1 MGDGLA
7 LDHFSP
13 IESVSTC
20 TFKDLT
26 RSTNFFCFFYAAV
39 DCCAGQNLVK
49 GIDQDK

>member
-13 IESVSTC
+13 IESVSTS
-20 TFKDLT
+20 TFKDVT
-26 RSTNFFCFFYAAV
+26 WSTNFFFYAAV
-39 DCCAGQNLVK
+39 GCCTGQNLVK